1 MPPRAAGTILGV
13 EDYVVNAAA
22 LKVIG
27 SREPGLA
34 RADNNDVGTGRIHSP
49 MIVAGRLPALVLA
62 HGDGRTTMTTSK
74 GHAARLAQ
82 ALSVVL
88 DTEELPLRLRAW
100 DGSEAGPEGAPV
112 LEFRSRRALRRILW
126 SPGQLGLS
134 RAYVAGDIDSPGDIF
149 AAFTALSSAGKFAEP
164 GPFRRLTAR
173 EMWTLLRTAVRLG
186 ALGPNPALPPEEAK
200 VVKKGRLHSRRRDS
214 AAISH
219 HYDVGNDFYA
229 LVLGPSMVYSCAV
242 WPDGSYGTESP
253 ESGNRLSAGL
263 DEAQEAK
270 LDLVCR
276 KLGLRPGMRVLDVG
290 CGWGSFALHA
300 AGKYGATVVG
310 ITLSTE
316 QANLARKRAAEAG
329 LTERVDIRVQDYR
342 DIGDGPFDAISSIGM
357 SEHVGREQTPAYAAA
372 LFSLL
377 RPGGRLLNH
386 AISWNAG
393 PTRPDPDSFIPRY
406 VFPDGE
412 MISLGE
418 MVAALEG
425 TGFEVLDVE
434 ALRRHYALTL
444 RAWVSRLE
452 ANWDHAVKLATLG
465 RARVWRLYMASSA
478 LGFEGGLTG
487 VNQVL
492 VQRPGGDE
500 PPLRRTAWL

>member
-1 MPPRAAGTILGV
+1 MTT
-13 EDYVVNAAA
+13 
-22 LKVIG
+22 
-27 SREPGLA
+27 
-34 RADNNDVGTGRIHSP
+34 GTGN
-49 MIVAGRLPALVLA
+49 
-62 HGDGRTTMTTSK
+62 
-74 GHAARLAQ
+74 AARLAK
-82 ALSVVL
+82 ALAVVL
-88 DTEELPLRLRAW
+88 GTEEIPLRLRAW
-100 DGSEAGPEGAPV
+100 DGSEAGPAGAPV

-134 RAYVAGDIDSPGDIF
+134 RAYVAGEIDSPGDIF
-149 AAFTALSSAGKFAEP
+149 AAFAALSSAGKFAEP
-164 GPFRRLTAR
+164 GPFRPPTAG
-173 EMWTLLRTAVRLG
+173 ELWTLLRTAVRLG
-186 ALGPNPALPPEEAK
+186 ALGPHPAPPPEEAK
-200 VVKKGRLHSRRRDS
+200 VARKGPLHSRRRDS

-219 HYDVGNDFYA
+219 HYDVGNDFYS
-229 LVLGPSMVYSCAV
+229 LVLGQSMVYSCAV
-242 WPDGSYGTESP
+242 WPEGGYDPAQPNAGG
-253 ESGNRLSAGL
+253 RLAAGL
-263 DEAQEAK
+263 DAAQEAK

-310 ITLSTE
+310 VTLSKE
-316 QANLARKRAAEAG
+316 QANLARKRAADAG

-342 DIGDGPFDAISSIGM
+342 DVRDGPFDAISSIGM
-357 SEHVGREQTPAYAAA
+357 SEHVGREQTPGYAAA
-372 LFSLL
+372 LFGLL

-393 PTRPDPDSFIPRY
+393 PTKPDPDSFIPRY

-418 MVAALEG
+418 MASALEAA
-425 TGFEVLDVE
+425 GFEILDVE

-452 ANWDHAVKLATLG
+452 ANWDQAAKLSGLG

-492 VQRPGGDE
+492 VQRPGGDD